1 MAYYGAFYRS
11 ALYPVLQRIN
21 SYLVRWMRR
30 KYKRLRSKRKALDT
44 WWRIITDYPRGLIHW
59 KWTVNPWRTG

>member
-1 MAYYGAFYRS
+1 MAYYGAVYRS

-21 SYLVRWMRR
+21 SYLVRWMRQ
-30 KYKRLRSKRKALDT
+30 KYKRLRSKKKALET
-44 WWRIITDYPRGLIHW
+44 WWRIVTDYPRCLTHW

>member
-1 MAYYGAFYRS
+1 MLFAYRS

-30 KYKRLRSKRKALDT
+30 KYKRLRSKKKALEV
-44 WWRIITDYPRGLIHW
+44 WWRVVTQYPGSLAHL